1 MAKLLA
7 KASKAIQLNK
17 LRLVI
22 NLSQVESYWV
32 IYSQCS
38 HPRHVQCHLSIDIDS
53 GREKEKKL
61 DDGNRFFYYDLQC
74 YGLLTP
80 VRCNALK
87 RRNNVLTE
95 RTDSCLAFSSFSFNL
110 QLNKQYYKLQQICNL
125 FIVLNKATLK

>member
-38 HPRHVQCHLSIDIDS
+38 HPQHGQCHLSIDIDS
-53 GREKEKKL
+53 GRENEKKL
-61 DDGNRFFYYDLQC
+61 D
-74 YGLLTP
+74 
-80 VRCNALK
+80 
-87 RRNNVLTE
+87 E
-95 RTDSCLAFSSFSFNL
+95 E
-110 QLNKQYYKLQQICNL
+110 
-125 FIVLNKATLK
+125 